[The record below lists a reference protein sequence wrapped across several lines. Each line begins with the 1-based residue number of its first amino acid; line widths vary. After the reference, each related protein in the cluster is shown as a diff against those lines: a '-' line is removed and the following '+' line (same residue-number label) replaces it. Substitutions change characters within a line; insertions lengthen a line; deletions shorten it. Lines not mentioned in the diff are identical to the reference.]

1 MIKKFLV
8 CICLLQACNI
18 CFAGNGQYPNE
29 GEPMENPLM
38 YCVLTILFFGYA
50 KLYQYLLEKFQDKK
64 VLINNIFGI
73 VLITILVAP
82 ILLATI
88 KIFIK

>member
-1 MIKKFLV
+1 MIKNFLV
-8 CICLLQACNI
+8 CVCLLRACNI
-18 CFAGNGQYPNE
+18 CFAGNGQYPSE
-29 GEPMENPLM
+29 GGPMENPLM
-38 YCVLTILFFGYA
+38 YCVLTILFLGYA

-64 VLINNIFGI
+64 VLINNIYGI
-73 VLITILVAP
+73 VLITILVVP